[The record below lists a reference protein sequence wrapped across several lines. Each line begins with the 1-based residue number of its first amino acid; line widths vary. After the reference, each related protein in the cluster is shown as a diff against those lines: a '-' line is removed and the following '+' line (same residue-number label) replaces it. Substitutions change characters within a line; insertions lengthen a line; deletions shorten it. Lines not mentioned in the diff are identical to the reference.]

1 MPSESEMQCEKFQEI
16 SLIISCKIKTV
27 KFNMDETFVYLII
40 NFDLIHRNLNKK
52 SKYQKIAWLQLKQPM
67 LICLP

>member
-27 KFNMDETFVYLII
+27 KFNIDETFVYLII
-40 NFDLIHRNLNKK
+40 NFDLIHRNLYKK
-52 SKYQKIAWLQLKQPM
+52 SEYQEIAWLQVKQPM

>member
-27 KFNMDETFVYLII
+27 KFNIDETFVYLII
-40 NFDLIHRNLNKK
+40 NFDLIHRNLYKK
-52 SKYQKIAWLQLKQPM
+52 SEYQETAWLQLKQPM

>member
-1 MPSESEMQCEKFQEI
+1 MPSESEMRCEKFQEI
-16 SLIISCKIKTV
+16 NLIISCKIKTV
-27 KFNMDETFVYLII
+27 KFNIDETFVYLII

-52 SKYQKIAWLQLKQPM
+52 SEYQEIAWLQLKQFM